1 MTYKIIRKK
10 NVKRLILKIEGNQIL
25 VSAPIK
31 SSKKEIDI
39 FVKKNEEWILN
50 HLQSQWVLKEK
61 DILTIQN
68 KIYHL
73 HKSDKN
79 ERIHQDLY
87 ISSQK
92 GLYKI
97 IYEMAQP
104 ILINKFNLITK
115 SLSIDSVHLN
125 IKIYKSQWGNCYYKK
140 RLIHLNAYLICF
152 PDEFIDSVIIH
163 ELAHLYYH
171 NHSKDFYD
179 LVFKWD
185 PDYKNH
191 HKNYQI
197 PKWGM

>member
-31 SSKKEIDI
+31 ASKKEIDI

-92 GLYKI
+92 GLDKI

-125 IKIYKSQWGNCYYKK
+125 IKIYKS
-140 RLIHLNAYLICF
+140 
-152 PDEFIDSVIIH
+152 
-163 ELAHLYYH
+163 
-171 NHSKDFYD
+171 
-179 LVFKWD
+179 
-185 PDYKNH
+185 
-191 HKNYQI
+191 
-197 PKWGM
+197 

>member
-31 SSKKEIDI
+31 ASKKEIDI

-92 GLYKI
+92 GLDKI

-104 ILINKFNLITK
+104 ILI
-115 SLSIDSVHLN
+115 
-125 IKIYKSQWGNCYYKK
+125 
-140 RLIHLNAYLICF
+140 
-152 PDEFIDSVIIH
+152 
-163 ELAHLYYH
+163 
-171 NHSKDFYD
+171 
-179 LVFKWD
+179 
-185 PDYKNH
+185 
-191 HKNYQI
+191 
-197 PKWGM
+197 

>member
-73 HKSDKN
+73 HKSGFIYFQSK
-79 ERIHQDLY
+79 RI
-87 ISSQK
+87 
-92 GLYKI
+92 G
-97 IYEMAQP
+97 
-104 ILINKFNLITK
+104 
-115 SLSIDSVHLN
+115 
-125 IKIYKSQWGNCYYKK
+125 
-140 RLIHLNAYLICF
+140 
-152 PDEFIDSVIIH
+152 
-163 ELAHLYYH
+163 
-171 NHSKDFYD
+171 
-179 LVFKWD
+179 
-185 PDYKNH
+185 
-191 HKNYQI
+191 
-197 PKWGM
+197 